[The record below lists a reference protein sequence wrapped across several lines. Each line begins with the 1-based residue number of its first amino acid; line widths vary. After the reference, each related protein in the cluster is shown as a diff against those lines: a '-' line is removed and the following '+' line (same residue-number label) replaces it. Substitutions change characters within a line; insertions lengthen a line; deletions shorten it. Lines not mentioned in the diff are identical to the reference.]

1 MIQLYSLM
9 WVTAFFCGIMGYMR
23 GWNRELLAVSGIVL
37 TMFAIFQF
45 DAFLRVTIYAVLPR
59 DQIFLLQ
66 SFIFLAV
73 VYLVYQSGDIRT
85 TGTGRRATAAPAES
99 VQSSL
104 LGVLAGAFNGYL
116 IIGTLWYFLDIN
128 EYPFAQWVV
137 APSPGSPSAQNLGL
151 MPLVLIG
158 GGSGGGGDLLALG
171 VIGLL
176 FFVLV
181 LS

>member
-9 WVTAFFCGIMGYMR
+9 WLSALFFGFMGYLR
-23 GWNRELLAVSGIVL
+23 GWNREILASAGIVL

-45 DAFLRVTIYAVLPR
+45 DAVLRVTLYALLPR
-59 DQIFLLQ
+59 DQIFVLQ
-66 SFIFLAV
+66 SFLFLAV
-73 VYLVYQSGDIRT
+73 VWLVYQAGEVRS
-85 TGTGRRATAAPAES
+85 GRRTEERIRS
-99 VQSSL
+99 TF
-104 LGVLAGAFNGYL
+104 LGMLAGAFNGYL

-128 EYPFAQWVV
+128 EYPFAQWIT
-137 APSPGSPSAQNLGL
+137 APAPNSPSAQNLGL

-158 GGSGGGGDLLALG
+158 GGAGGGGDLLALA